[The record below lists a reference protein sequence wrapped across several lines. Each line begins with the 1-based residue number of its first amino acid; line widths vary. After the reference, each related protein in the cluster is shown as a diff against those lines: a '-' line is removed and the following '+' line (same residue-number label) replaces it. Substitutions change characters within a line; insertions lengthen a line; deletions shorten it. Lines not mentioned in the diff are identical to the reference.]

1 MKLLK
6 KKVDL
11 ILNFF
16 KKNKLLLIILL
27 GVVILRIPTL
37 FEPNRYADEDIY
49 LTIGQ
54 GLRKGL
60 VLYRD
65 IHDNK
70 PPLIYILA
78 ALGQGVSGFRLI
90 LLFWNLLN
98 VIFFWV
104 LAQKILVKK
113 WAVIT
118 VSLIFAIFSNIP
130 LFEGNIA
137 NGEIFLIM
145 PATLAMLLIFS
156 EVLRKKKERVW
167 IFALAGL
174 SFSCAFLFKVPVV
187 FDFGAACLFLVF
199 FAGEK
204 SFLKSLQYIF
214 SLSFLTF
221 VASFSIPILL
231 SILYYWIQGAGGPY
245 VKGALLQNIAYLS
258 SWSGGGQSSGIG
270 SLLKSGLVQRGLL
283 VLAITVFLYLVRRKI
298 PLAVSFSSL
307 WFLYALFGVF
317 LSFRPYPHYILQAV
331 APASLILV
339 LILVEKKNLERVIIL
354 GLLALATFFYIKVDF
369 WYYKSLPYYQN
380 FVKFTLGFET
390 RDQYF
395 DFFGKVNR
403 NYQIAQYIIE
413 HSAPTD
419 KIFVWGT
426 EPAIYVLSDR
436 LPVGRYTVE
445 YHVVDFNAYSETMSY
460 FKKTMPKIIIT
471 FPDSR
476 PFPDLFKT
484 LREKYIL
491 VKKIDNADIYL
502 RAPQTISS
510 TSSWQAAF

>member
-1 MKLLK
+1 MKLLREK
-6 KKVDL
+6 TDL

-16 KKNKLLLIILL
+16 KENKLLLIILL
-27 GVVILRIPTL
+27 GVILLRIPTL

-78 ALGQGVSGFRLI
+78 AFSQGVFGFRLI

-98 VIFFWV
+98 VILFWF

-113 WAVIT
+113 WAVISA
-118 VSLIFAIFSNIP
+118 SLIFAILSNIP
-130 LFEGNIA
+130 LLEGNIS

-145 PATLAMLLIFS
+145 PATLAMLLIFG
-156 EVLRKKKERVW
+156 EALRKKKERVW
-167 IFALAGL
+167 VFALAGL

-204 SFLKSLQYIF
+204 SLLNSLKYIF
-214 SLSFLTF
+214 SPRFLIF
-221 VASFSIPILL
+221 VASFFAPIIL
-231 SILYYWIQGAGGPY
+231 SILYYWTQGAGGPY

-258 SWSGGGQSSGIG
+258 SWSGGSQSSGIG
-270 SLLKSGLVQRGLL
+270 GLFKSGLVQRGLL
-283 VLAITVFLYLVRRKI
+283 VLAITAFLYLVRRRVSLT
-298 PLAVSFSSL
+298 LAFSSL
-307 WFLYALFGVF
+307 WFIYAFFGAF
-317 LSFRPYPHYILQAV
+317 LSFRPYPHYLLQV
-331 APASLILV
+331 IVPASLILV
-339 LILVEKKNLERVIIL
+339 LLLVEKKYLSRAIIL

-380 FVKFTLGFET
+380 FAKFALRLET
-390 RDQYF
+390 RNQYF

-403 NYQIAQYIIE
+403 NYQIAQYVVE
-413 HSAPTD
+413 HSSPTD

-426 EPAIYVLSDR
+426 EPAIYALSGR

-445 YHVVDFNAYSETMSY
+445 YHVADFNGYGETMDY
-460 FKKTMPKIIIT
+460 FKKTMPKLIIT

-476 PFPDLFKT
+476 PFPELYKT

-502 RAPQTISS
+502 RAPQITSS
-510 TSSWQAAF
+510 ISSWQAAF